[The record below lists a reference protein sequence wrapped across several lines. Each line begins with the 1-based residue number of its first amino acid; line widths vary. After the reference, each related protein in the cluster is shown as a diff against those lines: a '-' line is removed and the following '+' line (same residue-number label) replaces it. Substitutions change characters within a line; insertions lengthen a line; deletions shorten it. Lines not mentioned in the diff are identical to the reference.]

1 MKKLAFL
8 SAVIMGTGL
17 LAGCGEE
24 NPGPPPP
31 TGKNHPGSQ
40 MQDISTPA
48 GGGAQPGAN
57 SPSAAPTEPE
67 SAPESGDSKESTESG
82 DSGGTSE
89 SAGEGN

>member
-57 SPSAAPTEPE
+57 SPSTAPTETE
-67 SAPESGDSKESTESG
+67 SAPESGA
-82 DSGGTSE
+82 SGGTSE

>member
-67 SAPESGDSKESTESG
+67 SAPESGA
-82 DSGGTSE
+82 SGGTSE